1 MRSDLDSLGM
11 HCNEAVPIE
20 NFALEDI
27 SELLLRSYE
36 NTVDWIEGSTHQDA
50 RDAIQGALEGDYGD
64 FQPLASGLLLNEKGL
79 PVSGILCSTYESEP
93 FIVFTFTDPLH
104 TNKGLAR
111 KLIRH
116 AASHFLSQ
124 GFSSM
129 HLYVTANNPAL
140 HLYENLGFIKE

>member
-1 MRSDLDSLGM
+1 MRSALDSLSM
-11 HCNEAVPIE
+11 HCNDVAPIE
-20 NFALEDI
+20 NFAPDDI
-27 SELLLRSYE
+27 SKLLLRSYE

-50 RDAIQGALEGDYGD
+50 RDAIEGVIEGGYGE
-64 FQPLASGLLLNEKGL
+64 FQPRASGLLLDEKAL
-79 PVSGILCSTYESEP
+79 PVSGILCSIYENEP

-116 AASHFLSQ
+116 ASAQFLSL

-129 HLYVTANNPAL
+129 HLYVTANNPAF
-140 HLYENLGFIKE
+140 HLYKNLGFNEE